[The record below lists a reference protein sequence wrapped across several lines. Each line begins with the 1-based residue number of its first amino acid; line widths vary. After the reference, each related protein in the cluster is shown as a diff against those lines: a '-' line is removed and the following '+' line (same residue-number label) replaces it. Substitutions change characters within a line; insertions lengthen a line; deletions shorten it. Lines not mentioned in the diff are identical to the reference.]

1 MKYYILV
8 ETATGYFET
17 YAYIRTIDL
26 FDNYEDAYD
35 KLQTLK
41 DAFIKEQFSIGD
53 EPYVIG
59 NKHLFQVIRPCED
72 CCYSDNSEYSLE
84 IRVVEKE

>member
-17 YAYIRTIDL
+17 FAYNRTIDL

-41 DAFIKEQFSIGD
+41 DAFIKEQFLIGD
-53 EPYVIG
+53 EPYITD
-59 NKHLFQVIRPCED
+59 NKYLFQVIRPCED

-84 IRVVEKE
+84 IKVVEKE